1 VRRLRHLFAQLE
13 HPYAGVDLANASRVG
28 GAVWFAGAI
37 IAALLLPFA
46 PPDEPIGD
54 AGWAVAAA
62 LTAAA
67 VVAGTFMAR
76 MGPAADVNRL
86 LAFSYGGLAALAAI
100 VWLSGGK
107 DSPYTQLF
115 LIGALYT
122 CAIHPPRRVLSYLV
136 ALVIVALLPLTY
148 SHWSGLEIVSLVA
161 ELSVWVVL
169 GLLMLYQMTVVRA
182 QRLGLRR
189 EGERAR
195 LQARVDQLTGLPN
208 RRAFD
213 EALTHAVDRAYLAGA
228 PLSVLVADI
237 DDFKDFNDRCGHLEG
252 DRVLR
257 LVADA
262 MRGALRRPDAAY
274 RWGGDEFAVILPET
288 DLDGAA
294 QAAERLRTAV
304 AANIGPDGAPVA
316 IAVGAAEF
324 DPEGGQTDEALL
336 LAADHALLRAKGS
349 GAFEVPGAQG

>member
-1 VRRLRHLFAQLE
+1 MRRLRDLFAKRE
-13 HPYAGVDLANASRVG
+13 DPYAGVDLANASRVG
-28 GAVWFAGAI
+28 GAVSVAGAA
-37 IAALLLPFA
+37 IAAVLLPFA
-46 PPDEPIGD
+46 HPDEPIGD
-54 AGWAVAAA
+54 AGWAVAAT
-62 LTAAA
+62 LVAAA
-67 VVAGTFMAR
+67 VAAGWVMGR

-86 LAFSYGGLAALAAI
+86 LAFSYGGLAAIAAI

-107 DSPYTQLF
+107 DSPYAQLF

-122 CAIHPPRRVLSYLV
+122 CAIHPPRRVLAYLP

-148 SHWSGLEIVSLVA
+148 SDWSTREIVSMVA
-161 ELSVWVVL
+161 ELAVWMVL
-169 GLLMLYQMTVVRA
+169 GLLMLYQMSVVRA

-195 LQARVDQLTGLPN
+195 QQARVDQLTELPN

-213 EALTHAVDRAYLAGA
+213 EALSHALDRAHMTDES
-228 PLSVLVADI
+228 LSVLVADI

-252 DRVLR
+252 DRMLR

-262 MRGALRRPDAAY
+262 MRGTLRRPDMAY
-274 RWGGDEFAVILPET
+274 RWGGDEFAVILPDA
-288 DLDGAA
+288 DLDGAEGV
-294 QAAERLRTAV
+294 AERLRSAV
-304 AANIGPDGAPVA
+304 AANIGPDGTPVE

-324 DPEGGQTDEALL
+324 DRDAGQAAEALL
-336 LAADHALLRAKGS
+336 LAADRALLDAKGS